1 VTDPRRVVTNP
12 IASYALLSDGHGAAL
27 VSRDGSID
35 WACLPRFDS
44 PSSFGALLG
53 AGAGH
58 WRIAPAEVAQVER
71 AYVPGT
77 LVLRTEFT
85 TASGRVQVV
94 DALALGRGERGHQIG
109 RRSPHVILRLVEGLD
124 GDVSVDVELVPR
136 PEYGLIVPE
145 MVPGDGGLRTYGGA
159 QSLVLSTPMRLTV
172 TAGAAAAG
180 TVLVSP
186 GDAVGFALQVAS
198 PWEPAPAPVPTEIE
212 RMVEDT
218 IAGWQSWSEMHQGYD
233 GPYADLVQHSGRVL
247 HGLTHIPTGAIVA
260 APTTSLPEQVGGVR
274 NWDYR
279 YAWVRD
285 TSLTLQALWVAA
297 CPDEAVDY
305 FNFFATT
312 ADAAR
317 AEGGVDL
324 QVLYGVGGEH
334 CIAETTLDHLD
345 GYRASRPVRIGN
357 GAWDQFQLDVYGE
370 LLSAAAN
377 LADQFGEVDEGLAR
391 FLVAVADS
399 AAQRWREPDSG
410 IWEIRGE
417 PRQFLYSKLMCWV
430 ALDRAVTLAP
440 MLGAE
445 DRVERW
451 GQVRDEIRA
460 AILTE
465 GWSDPAGAYTQAFGR
480 DELDASAL
488 TLAITEFLPATDAR
502 MIATID
508 AIATRLTDERGFV
521 FRYEGDDGV
530 EGAEGTFTFC
540 TFWLVEC
547 LALAGRTDEARDLF
561 ERVAGHG
568 NDVGLFAEEI
578 DPATGDLLGNFP
590 QAFTHIGLVNAAW
603 AIARAEAAVPDA
615 AR

>member
-1 VTDPRRVVTNP
+1 
-12 IASYALLSDGHGAAL
+12 
-27 VSRDGSID
+27 
-35 WACLPRFDS
+35 
-44 PSSFGALLG
+44 
-53 AGAGH
+53 
-58 WRIAPAEVAQVER
+58 
-71 AYVPGT
+71 
-77 LVLRTEFT
+77 
-85 TASGRVQVV
+85 
-94 DALALGRGERGHQIG
+94 
-109 RRSPHVILRLVEGLD
+109 
-124 GDVSVDVELVPR
+124 
-136 PEYGLIVPE
+136 
-145 MVPGDGGLRTYGGA
+145 
-159 QSLVLSTPMRLTV
+159 
-172 TAGAAAAG
+172 
-180 TVLVSP
+180 
-186 GDAVGFALQVAS
+186 
-198 PWEPAPAPVPTEIE
+198 
-212 RMVEDT
+212 MVEDT